1 MKCLDVFDRRRVS
14 CEHAFTLVEVMVS
27 LVVLVVVFAGFYLC
41 LSEGFATARVARES
55 LRASEVLQQ
64 QMETIRLYTWTQINS
79 NGFIPATFT
88 VPLDASSTSST
99 NRPVYTGNITIANA
113 PMTESY
119 SNDHKL
125 VTVTLTWGSGG
136 TQRQRQ
142 MSTLVSQFGLHN
154 YYYR

>member
-1 MKCLDVFDRRRVS
+1 MKCLDVLDRRRVS
-14 CEHAFTLVEVMVS
+14 CDHAFTLVEVMVS

-41 LSEGFATARVARES
+41 LSEGFATVRVARES
-55 LRASEVLQQ
+55 LRASELLQQ
-64 QMETIRLYTWTQINS
+64 QMETIRLYTWSQINS
-79 NGFIPATFT
+79 NGFIPETFT
-88 VPLDASSTSST
+88 VPLDASSTAAT
-99 NRPVYTGNITIANA
+99 NGPVYTGHITIANA

-119 SNDHKL
+119 SNDHRL

-154 YYYR
+154 YYY